1 MKASDISI
9 PTFISVENKKELE
22 SSGKFNQVAGGIPYT
37 SDASDYLDSPEYRL
51 NGKCEQF
58 DLAKSEDRNS
68 YADLCAKFLTPGG
81 YTQLWE
87 QRVPKQDGGMIVY
100 VTYTELS
107 KISYNTAME
116 LKGKED
122 K

>member
-9 PTFISVENKKELE
+9 PTFLSVENKKELE
-22 SSGKFNQVAGGIPYT
+22 SSGKFNAITAGIPYT

-58 DLAKSEDRNS
+58 DLTKSEDRNK
-68 YADLCAKFLTPGG
+68 YADLCAKFLTPSGH
-81 YTQLWE
+81 TQLWE

-107 KISYNTAME
+107 KISYNTVME
-116 LKGKED
+116 LKDKED